1 MNSGGET
8 GGSRGDESITQD
20 SGFLDRLKAIR
31 THLGK
36 SQQAMGQT
44 LGVSK
49 NAWQLY
55 ESGTNAPGSQVISA
69 LARLGID
76 VHWLLT
82 GEGGMSRADHQQ
94 PNSGSTDMVREKSG
108 EYALVPLY
116 DVRAAA
122 GYGAELAGEQ
132 VMDALAFSRRWIHR
146 ELHASPA
153 DLYLIYVDGESMEP
167 TLRAGD
173 IILVDRRDGAAIPC
187 DGIYVLRMDGALL
200 VKRLQRLPGRRIRV
214 VSDNPAYAPIEL
226 SLNSPGEDLAVIGR
240 VVWSG
245 HRL

>member
-1 MNSGGET
+1 MEIFSERTGIPVSTLKKYEAGRSTPGGE
-8 GGSRGDESITQD
+8 
-20 SGFLDRLKAIR
+20 AI
-31 THLGK
+31 
-36 SQQAMGQT
+36 Q
-44 LGVSK
+44 
-49 NAWQLY
+49 
-55 ESGTNAPGSQVISA
+55 A
-69 LARLGID
+69 LASAGIN
-76 VHWLLT
+76 VHWLVT
-82 GEGGMSRADHQQ
+82 GEGDMSRADHSQSDTG
-94 PNSGSTDMVREKSG
+94 PTNVVREKSG

-132 VMDALAFSRRWIHR
+132 ITDALAFSRRWIHR

-245 HRL
+245 RRL

>member
-1 MNSGGET
+1 MGLSIEMFSEKTGVPISSLKKYEAGRSTPGGE
-8 GGSRGDESITQD
+8 
-20 SGFLDRLKAIR
+20 AI
-31 THLGK
+31 
-36 SQQAMGQT
+36 Q
-44 LGVSK
+44 
-49 NAWQLY
+49 
-55 ESGTNAPGSQVISA
+55 A
-69 LARLGID
+69 LASAGIN
-76 VHWLLT
+76 VHWLIT
-82 GEGGMSRADHQQ
+82 GEGEMTRADRSQ
-94 PNSGSTDMVREKSG
+94 PDDMSMNMVREKGG

-132 VMDALAFSRRWIHR
+132 VTDALAFSRKWIHQ

-173 IILVDRRDGAAIPC
+173 VILVDRRDGAAIPC

-214 VSDNPAYAPIEL
+214 VSDNPAYAPIDL

-245 HRL
+245 RRL